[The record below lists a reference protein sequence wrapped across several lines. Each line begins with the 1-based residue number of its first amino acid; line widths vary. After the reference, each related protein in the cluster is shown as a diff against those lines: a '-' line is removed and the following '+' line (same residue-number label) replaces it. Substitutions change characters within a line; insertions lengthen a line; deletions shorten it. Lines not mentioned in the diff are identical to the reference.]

1 MSGVFCYHDVRQV
14 DSFVSWGMAEPTGV
28 VCKLNRHWFSSDVL
42 ILWISIFVMVDTHE
56 WRECTGE

>member
-28 VCKLNRHWFSSDVL
+28 VICKLNRHWFSSDVL

-56 WRECTGE
+56 